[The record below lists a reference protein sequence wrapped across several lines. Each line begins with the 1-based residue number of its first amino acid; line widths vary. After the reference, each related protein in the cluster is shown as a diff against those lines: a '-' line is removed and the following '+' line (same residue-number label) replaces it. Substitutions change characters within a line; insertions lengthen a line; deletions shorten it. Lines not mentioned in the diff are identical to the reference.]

1 MAFFWMW
8 ANLLLLLQ
16 GAASADEVRAHPF
29 TDVTLACEFSF
40 IEGTENLEFY
50 WEREDII
57 EEYEAGNRDFYRF
70 FTHYDFF
77 QVFTKVVYQFYDNA
91 EQLEDQNA
99 LYEGRV
105 SVDQNEISEGI
116 LSLLLR
122 NVDFMDEAMYKC
134 SAVTPNG
141 RGENKVKL
149 IVEDSEMPQVKF
161 DKIDDEDVVTC
172 TSKGWYLTPNVT
184 WLDRGERDLSNHST
198 VEVLEEQMNGL
209 YRVYSVLRYP
219 VKLNEKYVCHITE
232 TNENNRPIRS
242 IRRYPSECS
251 SEGTHESGLR
261 FATQKPPLI
270 DIYPMPNVVGT
281 SEHFGDLK
289 TRQEHKLVA

>member
-1 MAFFWMW
+1 MTSPLQWISLPP
-8 ANLLLLLQ
+8 LLSSLTQCLLTGLYRLHFLFDNS
-16 GAASADEVRAHPF
+16 ASAAEVRAHPF
-29 TDVTLACEFSF
+29 TDVTLDCEFSF
-40 IEGTENLEFY
+40 IEGTEDLEFY

-149 IVEDSEMPQVKF
+149 IVEGKE
-161 DKIDDEDVVTC
+161 
-172 TSKGWYLTPNVT
+172 TSWTSLA
-184 WLDRGERDLSNHST
+184 
-198 VEVLEEQMNGL
+198 
-209 YRVYSVLRYP
+209 
-219 VKLNEKYVCHITE
+219 
-232 TNENNRPIRS
+232 
-242 IRRYPSECS
+242 S
-251 SEGTHESGLR
+251 SLGS
-261 FATQKPPLI
+261 
-270 DIYPMPNVVGT
+270 
-281 SEHFGDLK
+281 S
-289 TRQEHKLVA
+289 